1 MRDLETRA
9 EGATPVWGGAT
20 FHGTAALMEVLPEA
34 HGDRF
39 VVPRAITIEQLE
51 GCKRRA
57 RVLLPKGVRYKDFYP
72 SIVLS
77 YASGRRTKRK
87 DAADDCEG
95 SGPGVMYAMGL
106 MEFLHERGL
115 QCFSGLQVPP
125 GVDWETFM
133 LRLTGENGKREK
145 PKVLII
151 ILTAG
156 LYQSK
161 PCLKEIS
168 TAIENKI
175 ALLPVRFEDNLPA
188 KEEQWTN
195 LDDPDWE
202 MMKFH
207 VQAKLNKLNN
217 IPNPGTVLTRASAL
231 DDVMA
236 EIEKYLPTSDAPVE
250 APIEARPASAAAAA
264 AEVDAVVGWSTPQL
278 KEFLVQHGVVMGG
291 FVEKR
296 ELIDEVQRLK
306 REAIEARPAK
316 HTAQPPTPIP
326 LGGATPSTRFPVG
339 YKIHVEDVEHVSQLR
354 QLPPGQIGKLPKNL
368 SLHDKL
374 ILEVPSH
381 VVRVD
386 GVAPAAIAAM
396 SCDEA
401 ATWTGLQILHM
412 TREQLMAITEQQ
424 VDSLPRST
432 LTYVKN
438 NFKYTEGKILGS
450 QIAKSKRFEKQA
462 IPYFSSPCRGEDKV
476 KDFLPTIGESPDEF
490 VARAEVALRVPQQ
503 DYMTPK
509 FHDQFTFEYGEL
521 VLVRRSSGALNYA
534 QVVSNASGLHVLEWS
549 VEEVADWAASCSV
562 KAAVK
567 EIGDGHTLMHVTQR
581 WLREGETHVIK
592 DLQELGVPA
601 IHGKNLLIKAMALRL
616 PTCLFNRRPSTQAVI
631 CSKRKQPMDIERVTI
646 EQMKAAG
653 FSPSSCKWAGFTLAD
668 LVSAQHLSP
677 DVCSAREA
685 RDAGATPEQMKAYG
699 FSPCACKKAGFTL
712 AELVSAQHLSPDVC
726 SAQEARDA
734 GATKEQMKAAGLL
747 QKATRELFEAAKA
760 GKNDELKTLIDV
772 GGDVCWKNPSEDG
785 MTALHC
791 AALEG
796 HLACVKTL
804 LHAKVRLVDILTST
818 KGATALHSAA
828 AGGHVNCIE
837 ALLRAKVRLDATTSD
852 GDTALHIAARLSK
865 LDAVKRL
872 LAAGARTAIRNK
884 AGQAA
889 LDIARW
895 RAKMAEKAETAEK
908 AEGHILGI
916 ALHLEAAEKAE
927 DVLGGGSAAAS
938 GSAGGSATV
947 NPRCAPCCCC
957 CLERALVG
965 TAARLGWALA
975 GRPSH
980 DPRATADG
988 ARGRR
993 ELPVAVGRR
1002 APGDSGQK
1010 RYREYKGYLFV
1021 PCL

>member
-1 MRDLETRA
+1 MLLDFKGEGGGEIDSIAKGAPVWQIDPNAFRVGGWVQVVTAEGEGGFVPEEFVAWAERDATKEAPPAALLSPQRLKPKSAYLEGLGREERAAVLIASASRGMLGRSESFYRRMELQQEEGLETEEEEPLPLPQAPPGTASDGSAMRVLVALA
-9 EGATPVWGGAT
+9 EYTGQPDSEEVSLTTGMRLLQLEPPDANGWVGVAPITAPVGAVSPRRMAAGFAPATYLTVLEPDGVMLLDFELEGDSELLQIAKGTPVWIGQIDPNAFRVGGWVQVV
-20 FHGTAALMEVLPEA
+20 TADGSESFYRRMELQQEEGLETEEPHDSADVLESGHPTGYE
-34 HGDRF
+34 
-39 VVPRAITIEQLE
+39 PRSVLE
-51 GCKRRA
+51 KQ
-57 RVLLPKGVRYKDFYP
+57 RVLFAEHPVHKTGAMSVRYKDFYP

-125 GVDWETFM
+125 GVDWQTFM

-424 VDSLPRST
+424 
-432 LTYVKN
+432 
-438 NFKYTEGKILGS
+438 
-450 QIAKSKRFEKQA
+450 
-462 IPYFSSPCRGEDKV
+462 
-476 KDFLPTIGESPDEF
+476 
-490 VARAEVALRVPQQ
+490 
-503 DYMTPK
+503 
-509 FHDQFTFEYGEL
+509 
-521 VLVRRSSGALNYA
+521 
-534 QVVSNASGLHVLEWS
+534 
-549 VEEVADWAASCSV
+549 
-562 KAAVK
+562 
-567 EIGDGHTLMHVTQR
+567 
-581 WLREGETHVIK
+581 
-592 DLQELGVPA
+592 
-601 IHGKNLLIKAMALRL
+601 
-616 PTCLFNRRPSTQAVI
+616 
-631 CSKRKQPMDIERVTI
+631 
-646 EQMKAAG
+646 
-653 FSPSSCKWAGFTLAD
+653 
-668 LVSAQHLSP
+668 
-677 DVCSAREA
+677 
-685 RDAGATPEQMKAYG
+685 
-699 FSPCACKKAGFTL
+699 
-712 AELVSAQHLSPDVC
+712 
-726 SAQEARDA
+726 EARDA

-938 GSAGGSATV
+938 GSAGGSATLK
-947 NPRCAPCCCC
+947 N
-957 CLERALVG
+957 
-965 TAARLGWALA
+965 
-975 GRPSH
+975 
-980 DPRATADG
+980 
-988 ARGRR
+988 
-993 ELPVAVGRR
+993 
-1002 APGDSGQK
+1002 SGQ
-1010 RYREYKGYLFV
+1010 Y
-1021 PCL
+1021 